1 MLRLID
7 GMGDH
12 AESKVDNVSGRPFVN
27 GCLVTVDVARDDLAE
42 LEAFN
47 KLFGP
52 DFDKS
57 YAA

>member
-12 AESKVDNVSGRPFVN
+12 AKAEDDNAGGRPVVN
-27 GCLVTVDVARDDLAE
+27 GCLVTIDVARDDLAE
-42 LEAFN
+42 LEAFDT
-47 KLFGP
+47 LFGP